1 MAAPLGHR
9 NIAEQAEIAAAGHG
23 VARDR
28 GGGAGVLQA
37 DLVGA
42 ELQRPFAGP
51 LLARGHAEDALVKGA
66 RRIDVVHAEDDV
78 VEGGDRKAR
87 VAHAK
92 TPISASAPAVLR
104 NSHMIWRPLRS
115 AALLRTV
122 ASQPPPTTATT
133 ARGVPGQATVPEPTS
148 ITPADAWTA
157 NMIARTTP

>member
-51 LLARGHAEDALVKGA
+51 LLARGHAEDAIATRA

-78 VEGGDRKAR
+78 VEGVARKAR
-87 VAHAK
+87 D
-92 TPISASAPAVLR
+92 APAK
-104 NSHMIWRPLRS
+104 PPRS
-115 AALLRTV
+115 AARK
-122 ASQPPPTTATT
+122 
-133 ARGVPGQATVPEPTS
+133 
-148 ITPADAWTA
+148 
-157 NMIARTTP
+157 